1 MTISNSKVVA
11 EVYVM
16 EVMEVMEVVE
26 VIGGGDG
33 SLCLIYQ

>member
-11 EVYVM
+11 EVY
-16 EVMEVMEVVE
+16 VMEVMEVVE